1 MGGFLSEVV
10 NWGNNMYTPQKSLL
24 THEFIHSMF
33 ISISKSLHN
42 LVVKENRQWC
52 QAEWVQT
59 LNSTYRSWIT
69 LLIFMPVFSSVK

>member
-1 MGGFLSEVV
+1 MGGFLSEAV
-10 NWGNNMYTPQKSLL
+10 NWGNYMYTPQKSLL
-24 THEFIHSMF
+24 THEFIHSVF
-33 ISISKSLHN
+33 ISKRLHN

-69 LLIFMPVFSSVK
+69 LLTFMPVFSSVK